1 MQIKTTVTYHFT
13 PVRMAIIKKSTNN
26 KCWKGCGEKR
36 TLFTV
41 GLECKLAQLLWI
53 TYRDSS
59 KKLKIKLPYDPV
71 IPLQGTLSGQNHNTK
86 TILYTQHTVLFTI
99 AKTWKQPECP
109 PADEWIKKM
118 WYIQTMQWYSAI
130 KKNEIMPSTATWMD
144 LEIIILSEV
153 RKRKTIPYHTTYI
166 RNLKYGTNEPIYKT
180 ESLIGTEIRLL
191 VAKAGGKGS
200 EKDALVTWGW

>member
-1 MQIKTTVTYHFT
+1 MEKRAEDLNRHFSKEHIQMTKRHMKRCSTSLIIREMQIKTAIRYHFT

-53 TYRDSS
+53 TYRHSS
-59 KKLKIKLPYDPV
+59 KNLKIKLPYDPV

-99 AKTWKQPECP
+99 AKTWKQPKCTST
-109 PADEWIKKM
+109 DEWIK
-118 WYIQTMQWYSAI
+118 I
-130 KKNEIMPSTATWMD
+130 
-144 LEIIILSEV
+144 
-153 RKRKTIPYHTTYI
+153 
-166 RNLKYGTNEPIYKT
+166 
-180 ESLIGTEIRLL
+180 
-191 VAKAGGKGS
+191 
-200 EKDALVTWGW
+200 